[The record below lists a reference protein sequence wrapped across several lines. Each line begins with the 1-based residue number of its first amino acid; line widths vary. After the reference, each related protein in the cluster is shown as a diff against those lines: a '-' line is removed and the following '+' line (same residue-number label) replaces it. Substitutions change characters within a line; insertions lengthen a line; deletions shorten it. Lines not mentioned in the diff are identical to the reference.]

1 MAREY
6 SRALELTVRAVKAA
20 QIAKR
25 LYEAEA
31 RKLVRGE
38 AGAQSEAKVR
48 ALKEQCDSLDLAAEI
63 SKTAI
68 GAAPKPVP
76 TAWQHSQ
83 SKSLGS
89 AQLAP

>member
-48 ALKEQCDSLDLAAEI
+48 ALKEQCDSLDLAAEM